1 MMRVAEQ
8 HGGDVVMQTWT
19 PPVDAGDPGGWLPP
33 ARAARTAQEPTATHD
48 PAAVVQRSVAA
59 ACKRGLRSLW
69 QWVSVGL
76 ET

>member
-19 PPVDAGDPGGWLPP
+19 PPVDAGDPGGWPRP
-33 ARAARTAQEPTATHD
+33 ACAARADQEPMATVD
-48 PAAVVQRSVAA
+48 PAAVVQTSIAA
-59 ACKRGLRSLW
+59 VCKRGLRSLW
-69 QWVSVGL
+69 QWVSAGL